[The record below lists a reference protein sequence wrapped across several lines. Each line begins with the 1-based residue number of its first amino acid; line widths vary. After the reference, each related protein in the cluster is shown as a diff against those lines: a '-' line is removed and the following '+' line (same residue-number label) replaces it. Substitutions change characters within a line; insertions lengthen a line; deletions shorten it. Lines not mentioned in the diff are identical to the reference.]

1 MTLTKLDEIKKNEVL
16 FNKSIS
22 IYPSQA
28 KKLDAFKNSR
38 KETWSEFVQHINDLL
53 EKEGKQYG
61 KEFYAG

>member
-1 MTLTKLDEIKKNEVL
+1 MLKGGVDMALTKLDEIKKNEVL

-22 IYPSQA
+22 VYPSQA

-53 EKEGKQYG
+53 EKEGK
-61 KEFYAG
+61 

>member
-1 MTLTKLDEIKKNEVL
+1 MLKGGVDMTFTKLDEIKKNEVL

-53 EKEGKQYG
+53 EKEEK
-61 KEFYAG
+61 

>member
-1 MTLTKLDEIKKNEVL
+1 MLKGGVDMTLTKLDEIKKNEVL

-22 IYPSQA
+22 VYPSQA

-53 EKEGKQYG
+53 EKEGK
-61 KEFYAG
+61 

>member
-1 MTLTKLDEIKKNEVL
+1 MLKGGVDMTLTKLDEIKKNEVL

-53 EKEGKQYG
+53 EKEGK
-61 KEFYAG
+61 

>member
-22 IYPSQA
+22 VYPSQA

-53 EKEGKQYG
+53 EKEGK
-61 KEFYAG
+61 

>member
-53 EKEGKQYG
+53 EKEGK
-61 KEFYAG
+61 

>member
-1 MTLTKLDEIKKNEVL
+1 MLKGGVDMTLTKLDEIRKNEVL

-22 IYPSQA
+22 VYPSQA

-53 EKEGKQYG
+53 EKEGK
-61 KEFYAG
+61 

>member
-1 MTLTKLDEIKKNEVL
+1 MLKGGVDMTLTKLDEIKKNEVL

-38 KETWSEFVQHINDLL
+38 KETWSEFIQHVNELL
-53 EKEGKQYG
+53 EKEGK
-61 KEFYAG
+61 

>member
-1 MTLTKLDEIKKNEVL
+1 MLKGSVDMTLTKLDEIKKNEVL

-53 EKEGKQYG
+53 EKEGK
-61 KEFYAG
+61 